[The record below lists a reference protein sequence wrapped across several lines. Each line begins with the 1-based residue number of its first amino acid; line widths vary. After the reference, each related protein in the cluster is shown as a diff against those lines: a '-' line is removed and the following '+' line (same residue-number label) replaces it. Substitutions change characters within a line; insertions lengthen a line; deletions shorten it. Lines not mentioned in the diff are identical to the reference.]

1 MASAVASAVAPPA
14 VVDSAV
20 ETKDLLA
27 PTISSAIHI
36 ESASSKNN
44 PELDPKHEAQPHH
57 PSQAGNIG
65 FTTTTTTITTTATPE
80 PNHLITSPYTT
91 PEHQL
96 DLSTLETPNRLLAQA
111 LKVLEPTRLD
121 YATAP
126 YIESFNWPSIISKLH
141 SLAAEEKFSWQRTSF
156 YVVAFRS
163 ILRADADGDR
173 LHLLD
178 ERSHA
183 EAVRSGGLLKY
194 WFGSKNEWRENL
206 ATCVWRSREDARA
219 GGTGPWHAQ
228 ARGAARA
235 MYEKIEFTTME
246 LVVGE
251 EEGEWELKAW
261 RD

>member
-1 MASAVASAVAPPA
+1 MASVVASPVAPPA
-14 VVDSAV
+14 VIDSAV
-20 ETKDLLA
+20 EKKDPLA
-27 PTISSAIHI
+27 PTIPSAIHI
-36 ESASSKNN
+36 ESAYSKNN
-44 PELDPKHEAQPHH
+44 PELDPKHEAQSHH
-57 PSQAGNIG
+57 PSQTDNIG
-65 FTTTTTTITTTATPE
+65 LTTTTTITTPTPE

-96 DLSTLETPNRLLAQA
+96 DLSTLDTPNRLLAQA
-111 LKVLEPTRLD
+111 LAVLEPTRPD

-126 YIESFNWPSIISKLH
+126 YIDSFDWPGVVSKLQ
-141 SLAAEEKFSWQRTSF
+141 SLAAEENFSWQRTSF

-183 EAVRSGGLLKY
+183 EAVKSGGLLKY
-194 WFGSKNEWRENL
+194 WFGSKNERRENL

-228 ARGAARA
+228 ARGAART

-246 LVVGE
+246 LVVRE